1 MKKGLVL
8 EGGGIRG
15 IFSAGVLDVLMEEGI
30 EFDGGIGVSA
40 GAAFGCNYKSRQP
53 RRAIRYN
60 LKYAKDPRYSSVR
73 SLLKTGDLFNAQFC
87 YHDIPNKLYP
97 FDWKAFRENP
107 MEFYLVCTDVE
118 TGKPV
123 YHLCGEENE
132 WEMLEWFRASG
143 SMPLVSRMVEI
154 DGQKLLDGG
163 ISDSIPLRFMEK
175 KGYDRNVVIL
185 TRPANYV
192 KEPASMMRVISRV
205 LQKYPET
212 VQAME
217 KRHIVYNETLAY
229 IRQREAGKYAFV
241 IRPETDL
248 DVGRVEHDRY
258 KIREAYKAGRRAARR
273 HLDALRR
280 FLEAADKDQTAT
292 TSASIIANAP
302 VQKTA
307 GKETAPEETAAA
319 QTEKKDVTT
328 PALVEIEENGVF
340 VQEKADSVTTPAL
353 VEVEEGS
360 PLMEKKEDPEETA
373 RKEAAAYRAVVFPDT
388 LDEADDSFERPQP
401 FVDRQQL
408 AERLEAEE
416 EQREEYEE
424 AKKAAALKAEAERI
438 AAEKAEAERI
448 AAEKAEAE
456 RIAREKAEAER
467 IAAEKAEAERIAAE
481 KAERI
486 AKEKAEAE
494 RIAREKAE
502 AERIARE
509 KAEAERIAA
518 EKAEAERIA
527 AEKAEAERIAAEKAE
542 AERIAKEKA
551 EAERIAREKAEA
563 ERIAREKAEAERIAR
578 EKAEAERIAREKAEA
593 ERIAAEKAEAERI
606 AREKAEAERIAR
618 EKAEAERIAAEKA
631 EAERIAREK
640 AEAERIA
647 AEKAEAERIA
657 REKAEAERI
666 AAEKAEAER
675 IAAEK
680 AEAERIA
687 REKAEAERIAAEKR
701 AAAREAA
708 RKAREEKLAAEKAAA
723 EKEAAEKAAALKE
736 AMERAA
742 AARASQVSEG
752 AETVGTGM
760 HVRGRRHKKTWK
772 PGNMKT
778 LKQPE
783 KKED

>member
-15 IFSAGVLDVLMEEGI
+15 IFSAGVMDVLIEEGI
-30 EFDGGIGVSA
+30 KFDGGIGVSA
-40 GAAFGCNYKSRQP
+40 GAAFGCNYKSGQP

-73 SLLKTGDLFNAQFC
+73 SLLTTGDLFNAQFC

-123 YHLCGEENE
+123 YHLCGDENE

-143 SMPLVSRMVEI
+143 SMPIVSRVVEI
-154 DGQKLLDGG
+154 GDQKLLDGG
-163 ISDSIPLRFMEK
+163 ITDSIPLRFMEE

-192 KEPASMMRVISRV
+192 KEPASMMRVMSRV

-217 KRHIVYNETLAY
+217 KRHVVYNETLAY

-248 DVGRVEHDRY
+248 DVGRVEHDRF
-258 KIREAYKAGRRAARR
+258 KIREAYKAGRKAARK

-280 FLEAADKDQTAT
+280 FLEAADRDQTAA

-307 GKETAPEETAAA
+307 EKETSPEEAVAARR
-319 QTEKKDVTT
+319 ENKDVTT
-328 PALVEIEENGVF
+328 PALVEIEEDGAF
-340 VQEKADSVTTPAL
+340 VQEKADRVTTPAL

-360 PLMEKKEDPEETA
+360 PLMEKKEDAEEKA

-424 AKKAAALKAEAERI
+424 AKKAAALKAEADRI

-481 KAERI
+481 KT
-486 AKEKAEAE
+486 
-494 RIAREKAE
+494 E

-563 ERIAREKAEAERIAR
+563 ERIAREKAEAERIA
-578 EKAEAERIAREKAEA
+578 
-593 ERIAAEKAEAERI
+593 
-606 AREKAEAERIAR
+606 
-618 EKAEAERIAAEKA
+618 
-631 EAERIAREK
+631 
-640 AEAERIA
+640 
-647 AEKAEAERIA
+647 
-657 REKAEAERI
+657 
-666 AAEKAEAER
+666 
-675 IAAEK
+675 
-680 AEAERIA
+680 
-687 REKAEAERIAAEKR
+687 AEKR
-701 AAAREAA
+701 AAVREAA

-742 AARASQVSEG
+742 AARASQVTEG

-783 KKED
+783 KEED